1 MGEGR
6 GGRRGDFVSSAEGVP
21 LLGTLVGR
29 ARDDWWIEAGRP
41 DVFVVVEAG
50 AGPGTL
56 AASILASK
64 PACSQALRYV
74 LVGTSPAQ
82 RAMPGSRPTLEH
94 PMSAS
99 PSLHAP
105 HETGRA
111 RAVPPPRGTSG
122 WRPPAHPTPPA

>member
-29 ARDDWWIEAGRP
+29 ALDDWWIEAGRP

-74 LVGTSPAQ
+74 LVATSPAQ
-82 RAMPGSRPTLEH
+82 RAMPGSRLN
-94 PMSAS
+94 
-99 PSLHAP
+99 LQDP
-105 HETGRA
+105 HVA
-111 RAVPPPRGTSG
+111 LPRL
-122 WRPPAHPTPPA
+122 PEPA